1 MIPQTHNTHIHK
13 VMINKS
19 HIVIMNER
27 QDKIEILDYDDDDD
41 DGDGNEPLYEFDSF
55 VIIIRI

>member
-1 MIPQTHNTHIHK
+1 MIPQTHNTQTHK

-41 DGDGNEPLYEFDSF
+41 DGNEPLYEFDSF

>member
-1 MIPQTHNTHIHK
+1 
-13 VMINKS
+13 MINKS

-41 DGDGNEPLYEFDSF
+41 NDGNEPLYEFDSF